1 MTGLH
6 EVPSDTWFAW
16 LPSSITIALAVKR
29 NVVHTEPRTIFRV
42 IVHTVDKDIV
52 ERLRKESF
60 KWVDIAKILGFSSKT
75 LIP

>member
-1 MTGLH
+1 MIGLY

-42 IVHTVDKDIV
+42 ISENPPLGNRRT
-52 ERLRKESF
+52 ERS
-60 KWVDIAKILGFSSKT
+60 V
-75 LIP
+75 